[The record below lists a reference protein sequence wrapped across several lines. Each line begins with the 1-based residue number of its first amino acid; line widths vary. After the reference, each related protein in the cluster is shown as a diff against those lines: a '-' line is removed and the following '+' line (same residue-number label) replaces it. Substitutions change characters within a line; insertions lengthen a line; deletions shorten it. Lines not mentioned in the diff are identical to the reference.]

1 MSGNGLPM
9 FIAPIIM
16 QIARLRIPPDQK
28 VEASMWLGVVDSLE
42 TGRICEIQPDRMTLA
57 STAELI

>member
-16 QIARLRIPPDQK
+16 RIARLRTPPDQK

-42 TGRICEIQPDRMTLA
+42 TGRICEIQPDLMTLA